1 MFDPKG
7 SNLLDEQ
14 LAVSGLEMSIDPV
27 TGFAAVSAVSSVVG
41 GIFGASSASK
51 SNRAARRAYNK
62 QKKEAKKVAKKTN
75 KHNDKLDAAEKANY
89 EADKQ
94 FEYETRVINHEFDNQ
109 IVDIK
114 NAAAN
119 AQFEKSEQ
127 ISAVNLGLNEQGAE
141 QAIDTQIAS
150 IKDKFVEQQ
159 FAQETAL
166 SSLKSTYFNQ
176 SINKQKEN
184 ISLQGIR
191 SKQNIGSLQ
200 FQNTIQELMT
210 KTALTKESNLVEG
223 LLAQGKG
230 SLGQAG
236 GSAIKTRQSIK
247 AGLQRSLQGLSIELA
262 GKNKQAA
269 LELANLNAET
279 SLAETGVG
287 LNLQV
292 IDDAISSAEEEAV
305 YNQRVSKANMD
316 SFLNQSKRNLDD
328 IGLKKSIADIN
339 VLTSKMIKPIDTPYA
354 PTPRETPDR
363 IFVDRMKVR
372 PSFIA
377 PPTQQSVIAP
387 LISGVASAA
396 SAAMGAINPSDG
408 KFYS

>member
-1 MFDPKG
+1 M
-7 SNLLDEQ
+7 
-14 LAVSGLEMSIDPV
+14 A
-27 TGFAAVSAVSSVVG
+27 AAVLAGIGAVASIAG
-41 GIFGASSASK
+41 GIFGASSAAK
-51 SNRAARRAYNK
+51 SNRAARKAYKK
-62 QKKEAKKVAKKTN
+62 QKKEAKKVAKLTN
-75 KHNDKLDAAEKANY
+75 KHNDKLDAAEQANY

-372 PSFIA
+372 PSFIT
-377 PPTQQSVIAP
+377 PPTTQSVIAP

>member
-1 MFDPKG
+1 MAAAAV
-7 SNLLDEQ
+7 
-14 LAVSGLEMSIDPV
+14 LAG
-27 TGFAAVSAVSSVVG
+27 VSAVASIAG

-51 SNRAARRAYNK
+51 SNAAARKAHKK
-62 QKKEAKKVAKKTN
+62 QKKEAKKVAKLTN
-75 KHNDKLDAAEKANY
+75 KHNDKLDAAEQANY
-89 EADKQ
+89 KADKQ
-94 FEYETRVINHEFDNQ
+94 FEYETRVINHEFDSQ

-127 ISAVNLGLNEQGAE
+127 ISAVNLGLNEQGSE

-176 SINKQKEN
+176 SINRQKEN

-339 VLTSKMIKPIDTPYA
+339 VLTSKMIKPIDIPYA

-372 PSFIA
+372 PSFI
-377 PPTQQSVIAP
+377 PPPAQQSVVAP
-387 LISGVASAA
+387 LLGGVASAA
-396 SAAMGAINPSDG
+396 GALSGLGGGGGGGGGNPINPFG
-408 KFYS
+408 GNYSSIF